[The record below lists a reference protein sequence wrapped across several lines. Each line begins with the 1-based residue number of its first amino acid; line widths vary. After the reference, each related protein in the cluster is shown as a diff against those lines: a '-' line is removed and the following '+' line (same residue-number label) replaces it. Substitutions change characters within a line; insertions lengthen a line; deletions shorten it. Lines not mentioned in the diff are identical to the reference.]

1 MKLTSWL
8 LATVFMMGLSGTV
21 LAQHEGGNCDKLNL
35 TAEQKTQIE
44 KLKTAH
50 MKEMIGL
57 KNQLQEKKA
66 HLHTVSTVDKVDM
79 VEVNKTID
87 EIGALKT
94 EMMKKKEAHKQEVR
108 KLLTE
113 EQRLKFDMQ
122 HGCCGG
128 DDDHGKGCGKGM
140 KGNAGCGDMKG
151 NAGCGDMKGNAG
163 CGDKQGKANC
173 GGGQGMQGKGG
184 KCQGGGE

>member
-8 LATVFMMGLSGTV
+8 LAVVFMMGISGTV
-21 LAQHEGGNCDKLNL
+21 LAQHEGGNCCKKSSTEQCKGDMLNL

-57 KNQLQEKKA
+57 KNQLKEKKA
-66 HLHTVSTVDKVDM
+66 HLRTVTTVDKVDM

-87 EIGALKT
+87 EIGVIKT

-113 EQRLKFDMQ
+113 EQRLKFDMH
-122 HGCCGG
+122 HGCCGD
-128 DDDHGKGCGKGM
+128 DDDHGMGCGNGM

-151 NAGCGDMKGNAG
+151 KS
-163 CGDKQGKANC
+163 NC
-173 GGGQGMQGKGG
+173 GSGQGMHGKGG